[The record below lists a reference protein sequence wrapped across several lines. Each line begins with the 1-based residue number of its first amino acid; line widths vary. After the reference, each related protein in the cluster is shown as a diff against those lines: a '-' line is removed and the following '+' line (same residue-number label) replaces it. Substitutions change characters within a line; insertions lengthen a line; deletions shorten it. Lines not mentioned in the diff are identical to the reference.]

1 MSREEAN
8 RLLNLLRALE
18 QQDEAS
24 EFLSPVDYKALGLD
38 DYPLII
44 KTPMDLSLV
53 KKNLKAGLY
62 EDVSDVLADIQ
73 LIWDNCRT
81 YNMSDSIFVQQA
93 EAMEHHVKRICQKL
107 KIPYEFSMRRREVSD
122 MTAQR
127 NEVSYE
133 EKMNLRSRLNAF
145 SPELLLRLVD
155 IVKMDCPRAL
165 TTLEDERVA
174 VNLDLI
180 DKQAYSRLIQLQE
193 SEPDPVKRQ
202 KLE

>member
-1 MSREEAN
+1 M
-8 RLLNLLRALE
+8 
-18 QQDEAS
+18 
-24 EFLSPVDYKALGLD
+24 DYKALGLD

-53 KKNLKAGLY
+53 KKNLKSGLY

-93 EAMEHHVKRICQKL
+93 EAMEHHVKHICQKL

-145 SPELLLRLVD
+145 EPESLGRFVE
-155 IVKMDCPRAL
+155 IVKLECPRAL
-165 TTLEDERVA
+165 ALLEEERVS

-180 DKQAYSRLIQLQE
+180 DKQAYARLIQLQE

-202 KLE
+202 KIE